1 MLIQTYR
8 LEETCKGHASQIRVP
23 GKFNPKATLNGHTLM
38 ASWGSE
44 EDRAASAQH
53 LKILLDMSQKLKL
66 DEELT
71 PIMAWSYISKHE
83 RFMELTYTDFE
94 LLGDELMA
102 KTRCFG

>member
-1 MLIQTYR
+1 
-8 LEETCKGHASQIRVP
+8 
-23 GKFNPKATLNGHTLM
+23 M

-53 LKILLDMSQKLKL
+53 LKILLDMSQKLEL

-94 LLGDELMA
+94 LLGDELTA

>member
-1 MLIQTYR
+1 
-8 LEETCKGHASQIRVP
+8 
-23 GKFNPKATLNGHTLM
+23 M

-53 LKILLDMSQKLKL
+53 LKILLDMSQKLEL

-71 PIMAWSYISKHE
+71 PIMAWSYISKHD
-83 RFMELTYTDFE
+83 RFMELNYTDFE

>member
-1 MLIQTYR
+1 M
-8 LEETCKGHASQIRVP
+8 
-23 GKFNPKATLNGHTLM
+23 NGHTLM

-53 LKILLDMSQKLKL
+53 LKILLDMSQKLEL
-66 DEELT
+66 EEELT

-83 RFMELTYTDFE
+83 RFTELTYTDFE
-94 LLGDELMA
+94 LLGEELIA